1 MFRNRKKRPDV
12 IQTAR
17 GQRVFAIGDI
27 HGRYDLLE
35 QILDKVLSRFQ
46 SPHHF
51 GKFNR
56 LIFLGDII
64 DRGPDSHMC
73 LRAVQHLVSKYGA
86 ELVIGNHE
94 DLLLHTMK
102 GDQEACRIWLERAGG
117 LATLKSFDISPP
129 LPHEDGIDFGER
141 LKQAIPEKYTKMLED
156 APTTLRSGDYLF
168 VHAGVKPGVPLAN
181 QENFDLFFIR
191 DEFTQ
196 SQDWHGAMVVH
207 GHTIVEKVE
216 QHPNRIAIDTGA
228 YRSGRLSCLVL
239 NGQKRE
245 ILITQ

>member
-17 GQRVFAIGDI
+17 GQRIFAIGDI

-35 QILDKVLSRFQ
+35 QILDEVLSRFK

-51 GKFNR
+51 GKANR
-56 LIFLGDII
+56 LIFLGD
-64 DRGPDSHMC
+64 
-73 LRAVQHLVSKYGA
+73 
-86 ELVIGNHE
+86 
-94 DLLLHTMK
+94 
-102 GDQEACRIWLERAGG
+102 
-117 LATLKSFDISPP
+117 
-129 LPHEDGIDFGER
+129 IDFGER

-245 ILITQ
+245 IFTT